1 MAKTYILAAAAALLG
16 STVAMAGEYQN
27 LDAYGLASGK
37 GERTKCDISENIMGS
52 TYCFGDETRRAAFM
66 KDPEGN
72 RAKADAFYASKVND
86 PNWTPC
92 DYGCNVGPNCCG
104 D

>member
-1 MAKTYILAAAAALLG
+1 
-16 STVAMAGEYQN
+16 
-27 LDAYGLASGK
+27 
-37 GERTKCDISENIMGS
+37 
-52 TYCFGDETRRAAFM
+52 M

-92 DYGCNVGPNCCG
+92 DYGCNVGPSCCG

>member
-1 MAKTYILAAAAALLG
+1 VRSQQIADK
-16 STVAMAGEYQN
+16 
-27 LDAYGLASGK
+27 
-37 GERTKCDISENIMGS
+37 
-52 TYCFGDETRRAAFM
+52 TYCFGDVTRRAAFM

-92 DYGCNVGPNCCG
+92 DWCCNVGPICCG
-104 D
+104 E

>member
-1 MAKTYILAAAAALLG
+1 
-16 STVAMAGEYQN
+16 
-27 LDAYGLASGK
+27 
-37 GERTKCDISENIMGS
+37 
-52 TYCFGDETRRAAFM
+52 M

-92 DYGCNVGPNCCG
+92 DYGCNIGPNCCG